1 MKTIEK
7 RKRKPRVSPVPTVR
21 LSDLPDVLTTSQY
34 CAVFGISES
43 HFWVLK
49 RHNALPVPPL
59 KLKLKKVCFS
69 NTAVKAFIDG
79 SRKAS

>member
-1 MKTIEK
+1 MKTT
-7 RKRKPRVSPVPTVR
+7 RKRKAPPERPR
-21 LSDLPDVLTTSQY
+21 LSELPDLLTMPQY
-34 CAVFGISES
+34 CAVFGFSES

-59 KLKLKKVCFS
+59 KLKLRKVCFS
-69 NTAVKAFIDG
+69 NAAVKAFIDG

>member
-1 MKTIEK
+1 M
-7 RKRKPRVSPVPTVR
+7 P
-21 LSDLPDVLTTSQY
+21 QY

-69 NTAVKAFIDG
+69 NAAVKAFIDG
-79 SRKAS
+79 TRKAS